1 MENGNKIISNNA
13 TLTYR
18 QTQNSFI
25 SGKKWCEAERHE
37 GVKKIMMN
45 EIENMEKII
54 FGFFSVKEA
63 TEINKNSI
71 FSIIGFDRISLLI
84 GAYYSNGTLEI
95 AHKHYKILHFNKTGA
110 HCSWIK

>member
-1 MENGNKIISNNA
+1 LENGNKIISNNA

-18 QTQNSFI
+18 QTQNSFF

-45 EIENMEKII
+45 EIENMEKKFV
-54 FGFFSVKEA
+54 FGLFSVKEA

-71 FSIIGFDRISLLI
+71 FFRLLDLI
-84 GAYYSNGTLEI
+84 ELVY
-95 AHKHYKILHFNKTGA
+95 
-110 HCSWIK
+110 